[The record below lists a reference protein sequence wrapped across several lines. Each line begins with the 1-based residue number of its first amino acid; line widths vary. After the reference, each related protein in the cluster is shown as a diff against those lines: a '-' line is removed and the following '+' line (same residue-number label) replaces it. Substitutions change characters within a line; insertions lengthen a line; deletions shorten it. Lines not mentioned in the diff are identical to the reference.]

1 MKHFFWNTL
10 FTIFPK
16 RQTKLK
22 TRKNRKVGPAAQI
35 IEVQQQATKDDSG
48 QCRGGE
54 ATEEII
60 EVHQKADNKCKPTIT
75 VEGHQMNEII
85 CSVENLKPKV
95 NEISAIE
102 I

>member
-48 QCRGGE
+48 QCSN
-54 ATEEII
+54 
-60 EVHQKADNKCKPTIT
+60 NKCKPTIT